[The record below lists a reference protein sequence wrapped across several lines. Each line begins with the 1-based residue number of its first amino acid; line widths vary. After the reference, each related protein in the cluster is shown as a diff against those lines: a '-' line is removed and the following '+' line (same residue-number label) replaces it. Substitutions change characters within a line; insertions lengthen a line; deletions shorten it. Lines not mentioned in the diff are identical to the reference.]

1 MPDNPQLIAS
11 LTGASAR
18 GTAALLE
25 ACARELA
32 SRRGVDAPGAAR
44 AVAADPELS
53 RLVAAAAAPRELATR
68 LAALAAEPRC
78 LGCGSC
84 CRVSSPT
91 LYLEDLP
98 RLKAARLGWEALVTL
113 RAGERVF
120 SARLGRSQVLPH
132 ELLKLREEGGAC
144 AQLTRQGC
152 GIYRHRPLQCRW
164 LECWSGRH
172 AGQLED
178 RPRLGRAQLLAGDP
192 TALALAT
199 EYDAKIPADRL
210 HAALEGAARGD
221 EAGSREALALLELD
235 HRLRAGVSAKYGY
248 AAAALPLILGRPAL
262 EVAANYGLG
271 VTLENGGPA
280 LRRLD

>member
-1 MPDNPQLIAS
+1 MPGNPQFIAS
-11 LTGASAR
+11 LSGAAGR
-18 GTAALLE
+18 GAAALLE

-32 SRRGVDAPGAAR
+32 ARRGVDAPGAAR

-53 RLVAAAAAPRELATR
+53 RLLAAGAPPRELAAR

-98 RLKAARLGWEALVTL
+98 RLEAARLGWEALFTL

-120 SARLGRSQVLPH
+120 SARLGQSQVLPH
-132 ELLKLREEGGAC
+132 ELLKLREKKGAC
-144 AQLTRQGC
+144 AQLTRRGC
-152 GIYRHRPLQCRW
+152 GIYGQRPLQCRW

-178 RPRLGRAQLLAGDP
+178 RPRLGRAQVLAGDP
-192 TALALAT
+192 TALALAN
-199 EYDAKIPADRL
+199 EYDAKVPAGRL
-210 HAALEGAARGD
+210 HAALEGAARGE
-221 EAGSREALALLELD
+221 EAASREALTLLELD
-235 HRLRAGVSAKYGY
+235 HRLRAGISAHYGY
-248 AAAALPLILGRPAL
+248 AAEVLPLILGRPAL

-271 VTLENGGPA
+271 VAVEKGRPA
-280 LRRLD
+280 LRRLA